1 MTIPNLE
8 NKIIFE
14 YSQKNRRAG
23 AHFLKSSENYDDLPD
38 NLLRHSK
45 PLLPEVSELAGR

>member
-1 MTIPNLE
+1 MTILDLE

-23 AHFLKSSENYDDLPD
+23 AQSLKSSTIIMIY
-38 NLLRHSK
+38 LRIY
-45 PLLPEVSELAGR
+45 